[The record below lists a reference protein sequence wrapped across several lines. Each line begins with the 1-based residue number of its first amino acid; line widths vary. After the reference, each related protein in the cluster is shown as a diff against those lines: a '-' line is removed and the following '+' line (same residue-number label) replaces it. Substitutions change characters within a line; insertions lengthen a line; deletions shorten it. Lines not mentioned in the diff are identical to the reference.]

1 MTRYDRRFWFLAAG
15 LSATAGYVDAIGF
28 LRLGGFFVSFM
39 SGNSTRFAVGAVTD
53 PHVAYV
59 AGTLIAGF
67 AAGVAGGTW
76 LSVRHGGG
84 RLPVSLLLMGALLAL
99 AAASDGRSPAM
110 ATSLMMAAAM
120 GAANTIFQRDGE
132 VSIGVTYMTGTL
144 VKCVQRLTAAL
155 MGSGPRWAW
164 LPYAL
169 LWMGLVAGACG
180 GAAVYGAVGTAGVW
194 LAVAAVAL
202 LAVYARAIGQPHAP

>member
-1 MTRYDRRFWFLAAG
+1 MT
-15 LSATAGYVDAIGF
+15 DA
-28 LRLGGFFVSFM
+28 
-39 SGNSTRFAVGAVTD
+39 
-53 PHVAYV
+53 HVAYV

-99 AAASDGRSPAM
+99 AAASDGRWPAM

-180 GAAVYGAVGTAGVW
+180 GAAVYGVVGTAGVW

>member
-1 MTRYDRRFWFLAAG
+1 MTRYDRRSWFLAAG
-15 LSATAGYVDAIGF
+15 LAATAGYVDAIGF

-39 SGNSTRFAVGAVTD
+39 SGNSTRFAVGVVTD
-53 PHVAYV
+53 ARVART
-59 AGTLIAGF
+59 AGALIAGF
-67 AAGVAGGTW
+67 ALGVVMGTW
-76 LSVRHGGG
+76 LSIRHGGG
-84 RLPVSLLLMGALLAL
+84 RTPTSLLLMAALLTV
-99 AAASDGRSPAM
+99 AAVSEGWVPAM

-120 GAANTIFQRDGE
+120 GAANTLFQRDGE
-132 VSIGVTYMTGTL
+132 VSVGVTYMTGTL

-180 GAAVYGAVGTAGVW
+180 GAAVYGAVGTAGMW

-202 LAVYARAIGQPHAP
+202 LAVYARAIGRPHAP